1 VTATSPTLAE
11 PALAEAT
18 LRAALSSRVRPA
30 PPSSLAAS
38 LAFAW
43 RSMLK
48 IRHVPMQLFDVTI
61 FPIMFT
67 LIFTFLF
74 GGALAGSPTEYL
86 QELLPGI
93 LVMTV
98 VMITVY
104 TGMAIN
110 SDIHKGVFDRFRS
123 LPIWRPAVLVGMLLA
138 DALRYTV
145 ASAVV
150 IALGTALGF
159 RPDGGP
165 MGVVLAVALLLV
177 FSFSLS
183 WVWTTIGMVM
193 QTPETVMQMSMTVL
207 FPLTFAS
214 NIFVDPATM
223 PGWLQ
228 AIVRNNP
235 ISHLTTAARG
245 LMHGSVDSAAIAWVL
260 VWSVG
265 LVVVF
270 APLAMRLYN
279 RER

>member
-1 VTATSPTLAE
+1 MTE

-30 PPSSLAAS
+30 PPSALAAS

-67 LIFTFLF
+67 LIFTYLF

-86 QELLPGI
+86 QDLLPGI

-138 DALRYTV
+138 DAARYTA

-150 IALGTALGF
+150 IALGVALGF
-159 RPDGGP
+159 RPHGGP
-165 MGVVLAVALLLV
+165 AGVVMAVALLLV

-214 NIFVDPATM
+214 NVFVDPATM

-245 LMHGSVDSAAIAWVL
+245 LMHGSVDSAAIGWVM

-265 LVVVF
+265 LVAVF
-270 APLAMRLYN
+270 APVAMRLYN
-279 RER
+279 KER